1 MLRALSNTGREADNT
16 RMNTMNLPYR
26 ARMPWL
32 VLAAVLALGGC
43 VVAPEH
49 SRRYESEE
57 IIYGPTTSTYV
68 LIAPPAP
75 RVEYR
80 GYPPAVGYL
89 WIEGYW
95 SWGGVRYVWV
105 PGRWVAPRPGYVWIP
120 HRWDRDGDRWRHD
133 GGRWEPDRR
142 NPSPRHERGREH
154 MRDGQPWS
162 QPPVQP
168 PPQHRLEPRPQV
180 WPAPVPGRARPD
192 ADGRDDDERRDNGR
206 RPGAASPM
214 ERATPRHNDS
224 EVRQRDPRWPNGTP
238 ETQRRAEPRSE
249 VQRPSERSQR
259 DPRDP
264 HRREREEEWRKEREK
279 GKQD

>member
-1 MLRALSNTGREADNT
+1 MENLTVPNSSRGKQVLRALSNAGGEADNT
-16 RMNTMNLPYR
+16 RMNTMNLPCR
-26 ARMPWL
+26 ARSPWL
-32 VLAAVLALGGC
+32 VLAAALALGGC

-89 WIEGYW
+89 WIDGYW

-120 HRWDRDGDRWRHD
+120 HRWERDGDRWRND

-142 NPSPRHERGREH
+142 NPPRQEWERERHREV
-154 MRDGQPWS
+154 
-162 QPPVQP
+162 PP
-168 PPQHRLEPRPQV
+168 RAEPRPQA
-180 WPAPVPGRARPD
+180 WPAPVPSRP
-192 ADGRDDDERRDNGR
+192 RDDAERRDTER
-206 RPGAASPM
+206 WRQPASRT
-214 ERATPRHNDS
+214 ETQPRT
-224 EVRQRDPRWPNGTP
+224 EVRP
-238 ETQRRAEPRSE
+238 ETRPEVQRRAEPRPE
-249 VQRPSERSQR
+249 VQVPSERSRR

-264 HRREREEEWRKEREK
+264 HRREREEEWRKEKDKER
-279 GKQD
+279 QD